1 MYDLEKI
8 IVLSNWDLEDR
19 EALQTV
25 VMKTHGLKIE
35 NILYLCD
42 INATGGDKKKVK
54 KELKDELY
62 LDQYD
67 DDLTIKVKEVVNG
80 EHAVIEIAKFI
91 NKIWNPDTLLFF
103 YDDNQ
108 SVFEKL
114 EKELLSKNGSI
125 YLSDYYD
132 IFTEKRE
139 IEKDIFTI
147 MEEQGLKMNNLIKE
161 SQLSFIY
168 FLSALVEKILSK

>member
-67 DDLTIKVKEVVNG
+67 DDLKIKVKEVVNG

-91 NKIWNPDTLLFF
+91 DKIWNSDTLLFF

-114 EKELLSKNGSI
+114 DKELLSKNGSI

>member
-8 IVLSNWDLEDR
+8 IVLSNWDIEDR

-42 INATGGDKKKVK
+42 MNATGGDKKKVK

-67 DDLTIKVKEVVNG
+67 DDLKIKIKEVVNG

-91 NKIWNPDTLLFF
+91 DKIWNPDTLLFF